1 MDQQT
6 QRQFIAQLAQ
16 WAQQACDDGRFPFRK
31 VEIEPQLITEQG
43 ALNHQC
49 MVLWIN
55 RASCMAGAIIFFPDT
70 IEKIELQAAAA
81 ARSLGLNF
89 FVCWTPQ
96 SIQIWSADTPSRCL
110 IAETPYSGEQINDFH
125 NQLLTLL
132 DTLKPWSITG
142 QTPPASL
149 SPHYFINLCLIT
161 VNKMRPRIQQ
171 GVRQSRATNESE
183 SAPPDW
189 EAATELKLSLTLLR
203 LLAVILFDELPT
215 EVRPER
221 LEQAIDFA
229 LDRLPVPLIQNLR
242 FNETEQPL
250 GNDCLVR
257 LHHLFRRLVQLNFAE
272 ERSRCA
278 IVLRL
283 LLSTPLLNQFLNAA
297 FPSKDLVP
305 TAAGVLVNTLPDF
318 ENQVRNVLVAAS
330 PLLAAEILR
339 RLLEGQPLPAE
350 TFTSTLSLPVTLQ
363 TEYICGAVFAT
374 RTITPPESR
383 RLSTLLR
390 LSWPHQRFSLPN
402 RTPLWAYEFLHL
414 LGIAQQGRRL
424 AIQLPESWLTQ
435 EFGAPL
441 WELVRKGSGL
451 NAIRL
456 LPDHSIQLDFDFAS
470 SQSTTEV
477 CLASPNDQQMVPW
490 SWLRKAPRSLLLCL
504 LHFPPE
510 LRALL
515 TNGLLSY
522 ENRNSFSPTVLR
534 GVFLFIHSG
543 LGLYLWD
550 LIGNGRALPKLS
562 SLAAHLQR
570 LEFPLPDE
578 KFLSNLSLLSSDSAD
593 EIPSRRVLNREVNL
607 WFGLDVSTILP
618 KTKDTEAGKRRKKRT
633 DSEASLQQSD
643 IIRQVFCDGVPL
655 FPEHYLLHTPSTE
668 LQTFTLPGQLEIEGT
683 FFDQVILTT
692 SDGDRLEVT
701 GLETATALQLASYR
715 NISEV
720 SLPQDRGFTEKI
732 LAKYL
737 QDLERLRTSLLQETH
752 RLYPEATE
760 ATETARAIWK
770 TLLLPPWSKLTS

>member
-43 ALNHQC
+43 TLNHPC

-55 RASCMAGAIIFFPDT
+55 RASCMAGAIIFFPDS
-70 IEKIELQAAAA
+70 IEKIEPQAAAA

-96 SIQIWSADTPSRCL
+96 AVQIWSADTRGRCL
-110 IAETPYSGEQINDFH
+110 ITEAPYSGEQIDDFH

-132 DTLKPWSITG
+132 NTLKPWSITG
-142 QTPPASL
+142 QISPTALP
-149 SPHYFINLCLIT
+149 PHYFVNLCLLT
-161 VNKMRPRIQQ
+161 VNKIRPYIQQ

-183 SAPPDW
+183 SDHPDW

-203 LLAVILFDELPT
+203 LLAVALFDELPT
-215 EVRPER
+215 EVRPDR

-242 FNETEQPL
+242 FKETEQPL
-250 GNDCLVR
+250 ANDCLVR

-278 IVLRL
+278 TFLRL
-283 LLSTPLLNQFLNAA
+283 LLSTPFLNQFWLSSF
-297 FPSKDLVP
+297 FPPELSP

-318 ENQVRNVLVAAS
+318 ENQVQNVLVAAS

-339 RLLEGQPLPAE
+339 RLLVGQPLPAE
-350 TFTSTLSLPVTLQ
+350 TFTSPLSLPVTLQ
-363 TEYICGAVFAT
+363 AKYICGAVFDT
-374 RTITPPESR
+374 KSVTPPESR
-383 RLSTLLR
+383 RLTTLLR

-424 AIQLPESWLTQ
+424 DIRLPKGWLTQ

-441 WELVRKGSGL
+441 WELIRKESGL
-451 NAIRL
+451 NALRRL
-456 LPDHSIQLDFDFAS
+456 ADHSIQLDFDFTG
-470 SQSTTEV
+470 SQLTTEV
-477 CLASPNDQQMVPW
+477 CLASTNDQQMVPW
-490 SWLRKAPRSLLLCL
+490 SWLRKAPRSLVLCL
-504 LHFPPE
+504 LHFPRE
-510 LRALL
+510 LRSLL
-515 TNGLLSY
+515 TDGLLSY
-522 ENRNSFSPTVLR
+522 ENRSSFSPTLLR
-534 GVFLFIHSG
+534 GVFLFIHSS
-543 LGLYLWD
+543 LGLYLWN
-550 LIGNGRALPKLS
+550 LLGNGRPLPKLS
-562 SLAAHLQR
+562 SLAVHLQR

-578 KFLSNLSLLSSDSAD
+578 KFLNNLSLLSSDSAD
-593 EIPSRRVLNREVNL
+593 ELPSLRVLNREVNL
-607 WFGLDVSTILP
+607 WFGFDVSAILP
-618 KTKDTEAGKRRKKRT
+618 KTKDTEVGKPRKKRT
-633 DSEASLQQSD
+633 DSETLLQQSD
-643 IIRQVFCDGVPL
+643 IINRVFCDGVPL

-668 LQTFTLPGQLEIEGT
+668 LQTFTLPGLLEIEGA
-683 FFDQVILTT
+683 FFDQIMLTT
-692 SDGDRLEVT
+692 SDGDRVEVT

-720 SLPQDRGFTEKI
+720 SLPRNRGLTEKI
-732 LAKYL
+732 LTKYL
-737 QDLERLRTSLLQETH
+737 QDLERLRTSLLRETH

-760 ATETARAIWK
+760 ATEAARAIWK

>member
-43 ALNHQC
+43 ALNHPC

-55 RASCMAGAIIFFPDT
+55 RASCMAGAIIFFPDS
-70 IEKIELQAAAA
+70 IENIEPQATAAAC
-81 ARSLGLNF
+81 SLGLNF
-89 FVCWTPQ
+89 FVCWTPLA
-96 SIQIWSADTPSRCL
+96 IQIWSADTPGRCL
-110 IAETPYSGEQINDFH
+110 IAETPYSGEQIDDFH

-142 QTPPASL
+142 QVSPASL
-149 SPHYFINLCLIT
+149 SPHYFINLCLFT
-161 VNKMRPRIQQ
+161 VNKMRPHIQQ
-171 GVRQSRATNESE
+171 GVRQSRATSESE
-183 SAPPDW
+183 SEHPDW
-189 EAATELKLSLTLLR
+189 ETATELKLSLTLLR

-242 FNETEQPL
+242 FHETEQPL
-250 GNDCLVR
+250 ANDCLVR

-278 IVLRL
+278 TVLRL
-283 LLSTPLLNQFLNAA
+283 LLSTPLLNQFWHSHLPLAE
-297 FPSKDLVP
+297 PSP
-305 TAAGVLVNTLPDF
+305 SAAGVLINTLSEA
-318 ENQVRNVLVAAS
+318 ENQGQDILVAAS

-350 TFTSTLSLPVTLQ
+350 TFTSPLSLPVALQ
-363 TEYICGAVFAT
+363 AENICGSVFDNKPVT
-374 RTITPPESR
+374 QPESR
-383 RLSTLLR
+383 RLTTLLR

-424 AIQLPESWLTQ
+424 EIRLPESWLTQ

-441 WELVRKGSGL
+441 WELIRKEPGL
-451 NAIRL
+451 NSIQRL
-456 LPDHSIQLDFDFAS
+456 SDHSIQLDFDFTG
-470 SQSTTEV
+470 SQSITEV
-477 CLASPNDQQMVPW
+477 CLASTNDQQMVPW
-490 SWLRKAPRSLLLCL
+490 PWLKKTPRSLVLCL

-510 LRALL
+510 LRSLL
-515 TNGLLSY
+515 TDGLLSY
-522 ENRNSFSPTVLR
+522 ENRSSFSPNLLR
-534 GVFLFIHSG
+534 GVFLFIHSS
-543 LGLYLWD
+543 LGLYLWN
-550 LIGNGRALPKLS
+550 LIGDGRALPKFS
-562 SLAAHLQR
+562 NLAVHLQR

-578 KFLSNLSLLSSDSAD
+578 KFLNNLSLLSNDSGD
-593 EIPSRRVLNREVNL
+593 ELPSRGVLNREVNQWL
-607 WFGLDVSTILP
+607 GLDVSTMLP
-618 KTKDTEAGKRRKKRT
+618 KGKDTEAGKRRKKRT
-633 DSEASLQQSD
+633 DSDALLQQSD
-643 IIRQVFCDGVPL
+643 IVNRVFRDGVPL

-668 LQTFTLPGQLEIEGT
+668 LQTFTLPGPLEIEGA
-683 FFDQVILTT
+683 FFDQIILTT
-692 SDGDRLEVT
+692 SEGDRMEVT

-715 NISEV
+715 NTSEV
-720 SLPQDRGFTEKI
+720 SLPQDRGLTEKI

-752 RLYPEATE
+752 RLYPEVTE
-760 ATETARAIWK
+760 ATEAARAIWK